1 MNVKIP
7 LAEFKER
14 VRKST
19 VLIIEPDKKDL
30 AEFKRILSKICHV
43 IAVKNA
49 ATATEYL
56 KANSPDLILFNF
68 ELPDSTAIDFVN
80 SLRNR
85 QKTRS
90 IVPVL
95 IGNDDSVP
103 RTRLGI
109 PGLDTIGIFV
119 KPYNEI
125 ELQAGVQMFLECAF
139 FYRNY
144 IKLPPMEQPADINEE
159 EGLKNCG
166 SMELYITAIK
176 GFVFATEQ
184 GLKDIRCFYEEE
196 DYKNYTIRVH
206 ALKSEARLVG
216 ALGLSERA
224 RRLEMASKEGRV
236 EEIRENTEELLA
248 VYEEVSD
255 KLDRSFIRKK
265 SDNCEMIDPAM
276 FRDVLEEMGEFVGIR
291 DFESIEGCMEML
303 SKYRMPE
310 SFEQQF
316 RRLEK
321 AIFEQDAEAI
331 KEIIK
336 SAGEGDH

>member
-1 MNVKIP
+1 MNVKLP

-30 AEFKRILSKICHV
+30 AEFKRILSQICHV

-56 KANSPDLILFNF
+56 KANTPDIILLNF
-68 ELPDSTAIDFVN
+68 ELPDSSAIDFVN

-90 IVPVL
+90 IIPVL

-119 KPYNEI
+119 KPYNAI
-125 ELQAGVQMFLECAF
+125 ELQAGVQMFLECSF

-159 EGLKNCG
+159 EGLNNCG
-166 SMELYITAIK
+166 NMELYLTAIK
-176 GFVFATEQ
+176 SFVFSSDQ
-184 GLKDIRCFYEEE
+184 GLKDIRRYYEEE
-196 DYKNYTIRVH
+196 DYKNYTVRVH

-224 RRLEMASKEGRV
+224 RRLEMAAKEGRV
-236 EEIRENTEELLA
+236 SEIKENTEELLELYA
-248 VYEEVSD
+248 EVSE
-255 KLDRSFIRKK
+255 KLDASFVHKQK
-265 SDNCEMIDPAM
+265 EAQELIDPAM
-276 FRDVLEEMGEFVGIR
+276 FRDVLEELGEYAEIKDV
-291 DFESIEGCMEML
+291 ESVEGCMEML

-310 SFEQQF
+310 SFEEQY
-316 RRLEK
+316 RLLEK
-321 AIFEQDAEAI
+321 AVFEQDIGTI
-331 KEIIK
+331 KQIIK
-336 SAGEGDH
+336 SVGEGDH